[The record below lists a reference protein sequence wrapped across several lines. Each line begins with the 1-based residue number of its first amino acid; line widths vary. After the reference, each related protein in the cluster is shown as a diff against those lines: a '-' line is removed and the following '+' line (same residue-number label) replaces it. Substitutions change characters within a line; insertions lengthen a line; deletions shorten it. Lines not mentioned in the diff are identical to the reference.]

1 MLKSLCNPVTLRLR
15 RLSVEIDKYFYRKTS
30 EAPSQ
35 TLNRIWRE
43 LLRLQYNKVIKSLRH
58 EPNQIDII
66 WLGELVKRLG
76 NSPHLRRHGL

>member
-1 MLKSLCNPVTLRLR
+1 M
-15 RLSVEIDKYFYRKTS
+15 TS

-35 TLNRIWRE
+35 SPNSIWRE
-43 LLRLQYNKVIKSLRH
+43 LLILQYNKVIKSLRH

-76 NSPHLRRHGL
+76 NSP

>member
-1 MLKSLCNPVTLRLR
+1 M
-15 RLSVEIDKYFYRKTS
+15 TS

-35 TLNRIWRE
+35 SPNRIWRE

>member
-1 MLKSLCNPVTLRLR
+1 M
-15 RLSVEIDKYFYRKTS
+15 TS

-35 TLNRIWRE
+35 IPDRIWHL
-43 LLRLQYNKVIKSLRH
+43 LLRLLYNKVIKRLRH

-76 NSPHLRRHGL
+76 KCP

>member
-1 MLKSLCNPVTLRLR
+1 M
-15 RLSVEIDKYFYRKTS
+15 TS

-35 TLNRIWRE
+35 SPNRIWRE

-76 NSPHLRRHGL
+76 NSPHLRRRGPLNRLYLGAMTSEAVS